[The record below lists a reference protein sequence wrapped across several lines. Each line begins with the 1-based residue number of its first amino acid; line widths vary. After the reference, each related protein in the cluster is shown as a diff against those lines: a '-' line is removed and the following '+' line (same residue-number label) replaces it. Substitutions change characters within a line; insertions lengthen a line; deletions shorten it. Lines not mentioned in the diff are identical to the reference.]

1 MHKSGERL
9 FKIQTTMRNFDM
21 QCFGLFGC
29 QRLSANLRVPVAL
42 YKVCEEQCT
51 FTVQQ
56 LLLPGKG
63 QYRAYPRS
71 REKS

>member
-1 MHKSGERL
+1 
-9 FKIQTTMRNFDM
+9 M

-29 QRLSANLRVPVAL
+29 QRLSANIRVPVAL
-42 YKVCEEQCT
+42 YKVCEEL
-51 FTVQQ
+51 VPLEQ

>member
-21 QCFGLFGC
+21 QYFGLFGC
-29 QRLSANLRVPVAL
+29 QRLSANIRVPVAL
-42 YKVCEEQCT
+42 YKVCEEL
-51 FTVQQ
+51 VPLEQ